1 MEAPSSCV
9 VTLFGTLLF
18 VFGVLPFYGE
28 ASAIEFLGSI
38 DAAYLNKTCATMAAA
53 ADKMNTTQLMFS
65 TDATRRNMKYLALVY
80 GTAAKFDN
88 LAEKVLD

>member
-1 MEAPSSCV
+1 M

-28 ASAIEFLGSI
+28 ASAIEVLGSI
-38 DAAYLNKTCATMAAA
+38 DAAYLNKTCATMAA

-65 TDATRRNMKYLALVY
+65 TDATRRNMKYLKIVH